1 MSENQFIANIKK
13 KESSLQRIKLL
24 DHYDK
29 ILKRIKNEKSTMER
43 IRLLVGGLESATFA
57 QVPLHKDLPNLKP
70 IQFEVSIGSKID
82 NKLEK
87 MEKDL
92 LKKLEQG
99 KRRAVYASFFSDLL
113 EEWASTED
121 LKIHNEEE
129 RFNCEQS
136 AIKKWLNVKEFKE
149 PDLGFLE
156 KLTKKKDLEK
166 QFKTI
171 KYSLLELTST
181 ITQKVMQEEVKEHL
195 NGISSSYKHCL
206 RNRKLAIKT
215 LKDTV
220 LLNEYAGALTISL
233 ENLES
238 VDWNL
243 ETSYLHT
250 RTIWIK
256 TKFRT
261 YIDYGLY
268 QTLLWNIIGERI
280 GYSLKSFLQTNLD
293 HPLKN
298 KETSI
303 CIRKNS
309 DNKYSYN
316 IYSTSCTTILDHPV
330 YTELFMGLLKSS
342 LGSSSQ
348 TDYNMQSSS
357 TKMTH
362 FHRIIQLLSA
372 KITTNKEVNP
382 DLNYYVFG
390 IDFKNYFDQFDHLVV
405 EKILH
410 LVGFPSDVI
419 SLINKF
425 LKIPFKIPANKLND
439 LNEKEIEIEVE
450 VEQEKKKKEEKEE
463 YKEKEVKK
471 ETEEEFI
478 IKKSLN
484 GLPMNYTLSNTLS
497 ELIMTLLEVYVY
509 NESEIRI
516 IRCVDDMYICS
527 NNQIKISKAYN
538 AIQFFCETLGMDLN
552 LDKLGFNIFT
562 PKTEKLKSEVVN
574 NLKQLLNYPLPENS
588 VTWGYLILS
597 EEKGKFIINNQKLFQ
612 SVDWLKERINKSNIP
627 IITKV
632 NLFNIFIKYY
642 ISLMAPM
649 VRISR
654 DHLQNIGKITIEIEK
669 RLFNG
674 NRFDTELIQNIK
686 KRFQFEGE
694 FPKALLYFPI
704 TAGGLGLWRSASY
717 LTDFD
722 FKYTFLN
729 CRIFS
734 ESKSSQIVYILNSED
749 WEFTANTTIYFA
761 YRALLQEIEHASPS
775 LSSEQK
781 IRVNDFISRGSEVG
795 GTRRVNLNN
804 YYQWIISFLGEDVIS
819 HFGTF
824 RFLITQLVPM
834 QIIISGRLKDTET
847 TV

>member
-13 KESSLQRIKLL
+13 KESSLQSIKLL
-24 DHYDK
+24 DHYDN

-43 IRLLVGGLESATFA
+43 IRLLVG
-57 QVPLHKDLPNLKP
+57 
-70 IQFEVSIGSKID
+70 
-82 NKLEK
+82 
-87 MEKDL
+87 
-92 LKKLEQG
+92 
-99 KRRAVYASFFSDLL
+99 
-113 EEWASTED
+113 ASTKD

-136 AIKKWLNVKEFKE
+136 AIKKWLNVKEFKQ

-156 KLTKKKDLEK
+156 QHTKKKDLEK

-220 LLNEYAGALTISL
+220 LLNEYAGTLTISL

-243 ETSYLHT
+243 ETSYLQT

-280 GYSLKSFLQTNLD
+280 G
-293 HPLKN
+293 
-298 KETSI
+298 
-303 CIRKNS
+303 
-309 DNKYSYN
+309 
-316 IYSTSCTTILDHPV
+316 
-330 YTELFMGLLKSS
+330 
-342 LGSSSQ
+342 
-348 TDYNMQSSS
+348 
-357 TKMTH
+357 
-362 FHRIIQLLSA
+362 
-372 KITTNKEVNP
+372 
-382 DLNYYVFG
+382 
-390 IDFKNYFDQFDHLVV
+390 
-405 EKILH
+405 
-410 LVGFPSDVI
+410 
-419 SLINKF
+419 LINKF
-425 LKIPFKIPANKLND
+425 LKIPFKIPENKLND

-463 YKEKEVKK
+463 GKEKEVKKEKDKDKDKEKEKEK

-516 IRCVDDMYICS
+516 IRCSMIY
-527 NNQIKISKAYN
+527 
-538 AIQFFCETLGMDLN
+538 
-552 LDKLGFNIFT
+552 
-562 PKTEKLKSEVVN
+562 VVN
-574 NLKQLLNYPLPENS
+574 NLKQLLNHPLPEYS

-597 EEKGKFIINNQKLFQ
+597 EEKGKFIINSKKLFQ

-654 DHLQNIGKITIEIEK
+654 YHLQNIGKITIEIEK

-704 TAGGLGLWRSASY
+704 TAGVLGLWRSASY
-717 LTDFD
+717 LTGFD

-729 CRIFS
+729 CLQFS
-734 ESKSSQIVYILNSED
+734 ENKSSLKDYILNSED
-749 WEFTANTTIYFA
+749 WEFTANTTIYA
-761 YRALLQEIEHASPS
+761 AHGALLQEIEHASPS

>member
-24 DHYDK
+24 KHYDR
-29 ILKRIKNEKSTMER
+29 ILKTIKNQKSTMKR
-43 IRLLVGGLESATFA
+43 IRLLVRGLESATFA

-70 IQFEVSIGSKID
+70 IQFEVSIGSKIE

-92 LKKLEQG
+92 LNKLEQG
-99 KRRAVYASFFSDLL
+99 KRRAVYATFFSDLL
-113 EEWASTED
+113 EEWASNED
-121 LKIHNEEE
+121 LKIHDEEE
-129 RFNCEQS
+129 RSNCEQG
-136 AIKKWLNVKEFKE
+136 AIKKWLNNKQFKE
-149 PDLGFLE
+149 PDLGFLRE
-156 KLTKKKDLEK
+156 LTKKKDLQK
-166 QFKTI
+166 SFNDI
-171 KYSLLELTST
+171 KYSLLDLPSR
-181 ITQKVMQEEVKEHL
+181 ITQKVMQEEVKQHL
-195 NGISSSYKHCL
+195 NEITSSYKHCL

-243 ETSYLHT
+243 ETSYLQT

-280 GYSLKSFLQTNLD
+280 GYSLKSCFTSNIVRRIEIKDDKIVKQKNHKTNR
-293 HPLKN
+293 
-298 KETSI
+298 ESY
-303 CIRKNS
+303 
-309 DNKYSYN
+309 YSYYN
-316 IYSTSCTTILDHPV
+316 STVKKNHSVYSD
-330 YTELFMGLLKSS
+330 LFMGLLKSS

-348 TDYNMQSSS
+348 TDYNMQSSGK
-357 TKMTH
+357 TITH
-362 FHRIIQLLSA
+362 FHRIIQLLNA
-372 KITTNKEVNP
+372 KITASKEINP

-390 IDFKNYFDQFDHLVV
+390 IDFKNYFDQFDHQVV
-405 EKILH
+405 AKILH
-410 LVGFPSDVI
+410 LVGFPSSVVR
-419 SLINKF
+419 LILKF
-425 LKIPFKIPANKLND
+425 LKIPFKIPAKKLND
-439 LNEKEIEIEVE
+439 LNEKEIEIEE
-450 VEQEKKKKEEKEE
+450 EEEKKEEE
-463 YKEKEVKK
+463 KEKEK

-497 ELIMTLLEVYVY
+497 ELIMTLLEIYVY

-527 NNQIKISKAYN
+527 NSQIKISKAYN
-538 AIQFFCETLGMDLN
+538 AIQIFCEKLGMELN
-552 LDKLGFNIFT
+552 LDKLGFNVLVS
-562 PKTEKLKSEVVN
+562 KKEKSKSDVVN

-588 VTWGYLILS
+588 VTWGYLIFS
-597 EEKGKFIINNQKLFQ
+597 EVIGTFIINKKKLFE
-612 SVDWLKERINKSNIP
+612 SVDWLKEKINKKNIP
-627 IITKV
+627 IVTKV

-649 VRISR
+649 VKISR
-654 DHLQNIGKITIEIEK
+654 DHLPNIGKIAIEIEK
-669 RLFNG
+669 KLFNG
-674 NRFDTELIQNIK
+674 NRFDTELIQNIR
-686 KRFQFEGE
+686 KRFQFEGK

-717 LTDFD
+717 LTGLNENLS
-722 FKYTFLN
+722 FL
-729 CRIFS
+729 
-734 ESKSSQIVYILNSED
+734 SSMFLPDSQTREKDYIINSED
-749 WEFTANTTIYFA
+749 WEFIINNKAYSAYCGLLDGISQAN
-761 YRALLQEIEHASPS
+761 PS
-775 LSSEQK
+775 LTSEQQK
-781 IRVNDFISRGSEVG
+781 RVDDFISRGTEVG
-795 GTRRVNLNN
+795 GTKRVNLNT
-804 YYQWIISFLGEDVIS
+804 YYQWIIIFLGEDVIS

-834 QIIISGRLKDTET
+834 QIIISGRLKDTEI